1 MEIKTVSKI
10 AQLSAGSGITRD
22 ELFIYALYFE
32 SHFDDQSKVN
42 EMLDTIAEM
51 KNRGYPVCYKSANLL
66 SFWEKC
72 KKN

>member
-1 MEIKTVSKI
+1 MQIKTASKI
-10 AQLSAGSGITRD
+10 AQLSTDSGITRD
-22 ELFIYALYFE
+22 QLFVFALYFE

-42 EMLDTIAEM
+42 EMLETVAEM
-51 KNRGYPVCYKSANLL
+51 KNRGYPLCHKSANLL